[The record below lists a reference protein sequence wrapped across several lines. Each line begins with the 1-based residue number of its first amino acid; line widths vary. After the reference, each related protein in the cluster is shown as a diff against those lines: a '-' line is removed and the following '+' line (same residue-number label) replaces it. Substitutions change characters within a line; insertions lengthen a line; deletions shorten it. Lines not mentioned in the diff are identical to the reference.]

1 MIHIPM
7 LLSASALL
15 APLAPTPVARMAAPL
30 MQLNPGTQEMMYRQS
45 MRNMDVRGAIAPTG
59 AGLEH
64 QVVNVQGGS
73 LKTWSFPSPMQD
85 QAHIILSSDGNPLDS
100 EINLWHG
107 PNNSPIKVR
116 VYSED
121 GAMRPFATVVDTL
134 RGSNTVAVRNT
145 GQVEFPLTA
154 EVFPDSVRM
163 PNPAE
168 GVIIQGSALRTWHY
182 GPEVESVDIM
192 LQSDGRPLN
201 SRIELMQGPNNAKM
215 IVEIYSENGVYRP
228 FMCNILTPGNEN
240 VVHVTNSA
248 SVEFPMNA
256 VVTPGRIN
264 GYGRGGNDGY
274 AGYNYGPNRGF
285 NNYNSYDFNGYN
297 YNSQYG
303 NPYGGYGPVM
313 QGPINWRANEIY
325 RRNNDRW
332 GDGWS
337 TRGYNGGYTSEA
349 FRGGGGFGRYDL
361 Y

>member
-15 APLAPTPVARMAAPL
+15 APLAPTPVARMAAPV

-134 RGSNTVAVRNT
+134 RGSHTVAVRNT

-154 EVFPDSVRM
+154 EVFPDSVRT

-215 IVEIYSENGVYRP
+215 IVEIYSENGVYR
-228 FMCNILTPGNEN
+228 
-240 VVHVTNSA
+240 
-248 SVEFPMNA
+248 
-256 VVTPGRIN
+256 R
-264 GYGRGGNDGY
+264 
-274 AGYNYGPNRGF
+274 F
-285 NNYNSYDFNGYN
+285 NNYNSYDFNVYN